1 MYGNT
6 KKIAETVAK
15 SFDSTHKTNLLIA
28 GDVTAQNLKDI
39 ELLIVGTPT
48 QGGRPTEDIQE
59 FLDELPMNSLQG
71 TKVAAFDTRFS
82 ENGQNFALRMLL
94 RTVGYAA
101 PRIIEELKIKG
112 GNVIASPEGFIV
124 SHKEG
129 PLAEDELKRAGT
141 WAARLL
147 TL

>member
-6 KKIAETVAK
+6 KKIAGAIANC
-15 SFDSTHKTNLLIA
+15 FDSTHKTNLLIA
-28 GDVTAQNLKDI
+28 GDFTSQNLIDV

-48 QGGRPTEDIQE
+48 QGGRPTENIQE
-59 FLDELPMNSLQG
+59 FLEQLPMNSLQG
-71 TKVAAFDTRFS
+71 IKVAAFDTRFS

-101 PRIIEELKIKG
+101 PRIIDELKIKG

-124 SHKEG
+124 SRKEG
-129 PLAEDELKRAGT
+129 PLAENELERAKT
-141 WAARLL
+141 WAAKLP